1 MSIQNQ
7 FTPSEL
13 EALINGETVS
23 KSTKVESVTPANRIT
38 DNSVVNEEQRPTT
51 FTPSTSIPINS
62 RTPITRPQIK
72 DKTGKVVSSDQVVTP
87 SQGTFDRIDVDLKE
101 AREAAEAQ
109 DRAQREIK
117 HVASPENLL
126 NRLNA
131 QHRLITKLQ
140 KEVKALKEQS

>member
-7 FTPSEL
+7 FTPDEL
-13 EALINGETVS
+13 KALIAGETVS
-23 KSTKVESVTPANRIT
+23 KSVKEVTPAIKT
-38 DNSVVNEEQRPTT
+38 IDNSVVSEEQRPTT

-62 RTPITRPQIK
+62 RTAVTRPQIK
-72 DKTGKVVSSDQVVTP
+72 DKAGKVVSPDQVVTP

-101 AREAAEAQ
+101 AREAAEASE
-109 DRAQREIK
+109 RAQREIK